1 MLASCTDEQIEA
13 STRPDDFFC
22 TREAQWSAGNPVSLK
37 LGLQAALNTQLH
49 SFFSCSWLS
58 VMSVRRDITNVVIT
72 SGQLWL

>member
-49 SFFSCSWLS
+49 SFFFLLLALCDVSEKGY
-58 VMSVRRDITNVVIT
+58 N
-72 SGQLWL
+72 

>member
-13 STRPDDFFC
+13 STRPEDFFC

-49 SFFSCSWLS
+49 SFFFLLLALCD
-58 VMSVRRDITNVVIT
+58 VGEKGYN
-72 SGQLWL
+72 